1 MASNLTNVYVHLRS
15 VYQSVDILFAKPVS
29 YIKTLA
35 VDEKVIFVYKEVR
48 VIVFGSDKSF
58 VEIFKLN

>member
-1 MASNLTNVYVHLRS
+1 MASNLTNVYVHLRN

-48 VIVFGSDKSF
+48 VIVRF
-58 VEIFKLN
+58 